1 MVWSVF
7 LASSDWQTFGPPA
20 FNGPLKSGPQAG
32 QPNDP
37 PPSLS
42 SPLRSSTR
50 SSPTYREVL
59 SPTRPAPVSP
69 VDPEPGDYSWV
80 WHTLSPYMAN
90 IADWHTQLARICKKW
105 GAPLGIAASEFSAQ
119 NLWHTAVIT
128 LFPEPFN
135 WTGWMK

>member
-1 MVWSVF
+1 M
-7 LASSDWQTFGPPA
+7 
-20 FNGPLKSGPQAG
+20 
-32 QPNDP
+32 
-37 PPSLS
+37 
-42 SPLRSSTR
+42 
-50 SSPTYREVL
+50 
-59 SPTRPAPVSP
+59 
-69 VDPEPGDYSWV
+69 